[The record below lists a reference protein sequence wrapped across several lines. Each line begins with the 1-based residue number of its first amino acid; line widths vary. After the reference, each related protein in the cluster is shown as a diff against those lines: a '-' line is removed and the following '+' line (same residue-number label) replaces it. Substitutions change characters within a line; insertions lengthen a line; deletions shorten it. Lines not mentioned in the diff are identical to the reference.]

1 MMKRCYQLVGVIEFD
16 RIQIILGYG
25 LWIVGIGFQFGVEFL
40 GVMIIFMGLGN
51 IEKQFQ
57 MMVDLKLIVIVVIL
71 FYGFLFVE
79 EVVKRGLK
87 DKIYLRVGIFGF
99 ERWGEKQ

>member
-1 MMKRCYQLVGVIEFD
+1 
-16 RIQIILGYG
+16 
-25 LWIVGIGFQFGVEFL
+25 
-40 GVMIIFMGLGN
+40 
-51 IEKQFQ
+51 

-99 ERWGEKQ
+99 ERWGEK